1 MTLGT
6 LGKCSVV
13 MMVVRGG
20 RQRTHT
26 RVSRHGCD
34 VLTQV
39 LWWIPQVP
47 IRLTAAMSHTDH

>member
-1 MTLGT
+1 MTIGT

-20 RQRTHT
+20 RQRTQHS
-26 RVSRHGCD
+26 RVSRHGYD

-39 LWWIPQVP
+39 LWWIPQVQT
-47 IRLTAAMSHTDH
+47 RADCCNVAH